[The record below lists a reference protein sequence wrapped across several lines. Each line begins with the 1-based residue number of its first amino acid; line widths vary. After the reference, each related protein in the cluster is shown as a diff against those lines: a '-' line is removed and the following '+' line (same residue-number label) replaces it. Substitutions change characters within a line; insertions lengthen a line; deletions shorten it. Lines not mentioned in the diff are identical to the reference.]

1 VTVINTPS
9 FDTIDRVT
17 TRVRRPVPDNERA
30 TLAAAVGGDEAA
42 FRDLV
47 EPYRAGLHAHC
58 YQMLASIEDAEDALQ
73 DALLKAWTRLAQFEG
88 RSSLRTWLYTIATRS
103 ALDLTARRPMRMLP
117 FDGELDARSV
127 ESGAPLSET
136 VWIEPYPADQIGLAS
151 GFASPEAR
159 VELRE
164 SVELAFV
171 AAVQHLAPRQRAT
184 LLLREVLGFS
194 AHETA
199 EMLGTT
205 VAGVNSA
212 LERAR
217 SAVALRCPDPSQQL
231 TLRSLGDARI
241 QDLVTRYMDTLE
253 RADLQG
259 LLGLLV
265 EDASWAMPPETEY
278 FRGYAAITGFLEDT
292 PFVLRWR
299 HLPASASG
307 QIAVGCYLWDEAS
320 GRYAAHVIDVLT
332 LRGERVSAVTAF
344 GPGDIF
350 PRFGLP
356 LELPADTEGAG
367 VGGAQPSA

>member
-1 VTVINTPS
+1 MTTLS
-9 FDTIDRVT
+9 GTTFDTIGSMTSRVT
-17 TRVRRPVPDNERA
+17 QPVPDDERA
-30 TLAAAVGGDEAA
+30 TLEAAVRGDEAA

-73 DALLKAWTRLAQFEG
+73 DALLKAWRGLGQFEG
-88 RSSLRTWLYTIATRS
+88 RSSIRTWLYTIATRS
-103 ALDLTARRPMRMLP
+103 ALDITARRPMRMLP
-117 FDGELDARSV
+117 LDGGWEMDTV
-127 ESGAPLSET
+127 EWGEPLTET
-136 VWIEPYPADQIGLAS
+136 LWIEPYPADQLGLAS
-151 GFASPEAR
+151 GLASPEAR

-164 SVELAFV
+164 SVELAFI

-205 VAGVNSA
+205 AVAVNSA

-217 SAVALRCPDPSQQL
+217 STVALRCPDPSQQA

-253 RADLQG
+253 RADLDG

-265 EDASWAMPPETEY
+265 EDASWAMPPTPEFFHGHE
-278 FRGYAAITGFLEDT
+278 AITRFLEDT
-292 PFVLRWR
+292 PFAVRWR
-299 HLPASASG
+299 HLPTHANG
-307 QIAVGCYLWDEAS
+307 QVAVGCYLWNEAA
-320 GRYAAHVIDVLT
+320 GKYVGEVIDVLT
-332 LRGERVSAVTAF
+332 LRGPKISSVTAF
-344 GPGDIF
+344 GPPEIF
-350 PRFGLP
+350 PKFGLP
-356 LELPADTEGAG
+356 LELPAE
-367 VGGAQPSA
+367 S

>member
-1 VTVINTPS
+1 VTMLNGPS
-9 FDTIDRVT
+9 FDTIGVMTSRASQ
-17 TRVRRPVPDNERA
+17 PVSDDERA
-30 TLAAAVGGDEAA
+30 TLEAALGGDEAA

-73 DALLKAWTRLAQFEG
+73 EALLKAWMRLGQFQG
-88 RSSLRTWLYTIATRS
+88 RASLRTWLYTIATRT
-103 ALDLTARRPMRMLP
+103 ALDLTSKHSMRMLP
-117 FDGELDARSV
+117 IDGGREAGTPG
-127 ESGAPLSET
+127 SGAPLNEEL
-136 VWIEPYPADQIGLAS
+136 WLQPYPAEQLGLAS

-171 AAVQHLAPRQRAT
+171 AAVQHLAPRQRAI

-194 AHETA
+194 ALETA

-205 VAGVNSA
+205 VAAVNSA

-217 SAVALRCPDPSQQL
+217 STVALRCPDPSQQT
-231 TLRSLGDARI
+231 TLRTLGDARV

-253 RADLQG
+253 RADLEG

-265 EDASWAMPPETEY
+265 EDATWAMPPEPEYYRGKESITE
-278 FRGYAAITGFLEDT
+278 FLYDT

-299 HLPASASG
+299 HVPTSASG
-307 QIAVGCYLWDEAS
+307 QIAVGCYIWDETA
-320 GRYAAHVIDVLT
+320 GTYNAEVIDVLT
-332 LRGERVSAVTAF
+332 LRGDRISAVTAF
-344 GPGDIF
+344 GPASIF

-356 LELPADTEGAG
+356 LALAADAE
-367 VGGAQPSA
+367 VG